1 MSFTF
6 TRMARR
12 AAMFVAALIGV
23 AVIWEAYK
31 FVGPTDGGSVLGVRI
46 LPRTADF
53 AMPHV
58 WEMFQRFGRP
68 EERGRDGTVFA
79 AVAAGAWYSFRLAAV
94 GFVLGGVVGVGL
106 AVVMARFDVV
116 RRGLLPYLVVSQ
128 TVPLIALAPLVVS
141 WGGRLEI
148 GSFTWP
154 RWLSASV
161 LGAFLAFFPVAVGTL
176 RGLAAA
182 PPAALELMQSYAASW
197 WRTLLTLRFPTAVPY
212 MVPAFRLAAS
222 SAVIGVVV
230 AEISTGLKGGI
241 GRLIIEYAR
250 EATGD
255 PAKVYTAIFGAA
267 ALGLTMAG
275 IVAVTDTA
283 GEFVSLIG
291 PSGCGK
297 STLLR
302 LVAHLLEPTTGNVT
316 VNGKS
321 AAQARLDQDY
331 GMAFQQAGLFEWRT
345 VRKNIELPL
354 ELKGWDKARRR
365 ERAEEMLA
373 LVQLPEFGDHYP
385 WQLSG
390 GMQQRIAIARALAA
404 HPQLLLMDEPFGAL
418 DEMTREYM
426 QGELLRIC
434 AETKTT
440 VLFVT
445 HSIPEAVYLS
455 QRVVVMSPRPGRIT
469 KIVDVGLTGPRSEDT
484 RNAESFFRAITAVRE
499 GLRGMHAEHVAMGMD
514 DR

>member
-1 MSFTF
+1 MSLPFGRIVRRTATF
-6 TRMARR
+6 I
-12 AAMFVAALIGV
+12 AALAVV
-23 AVIWEAYK
+23 AVIWETYK
-31 FVGPTDGGSVLGVRI
+31 FVGPTDGGSILGVRV

-68 EERGRDGTVFA
+68 EVRGRDGTVFA

-106 AVVMARFDVV
+106 AVIMARFDVV

-141 WGGRLEI
+141 WGGRLEV

-197 WRTLLTLRFPTAVPY
+197 WRTLITLRFPTAVPY

-241 GRLIIEYAR
+241 GRHIIEYAR

-267 ALGLTMAG
+267 VLGLAMAG
-275 IVAVTDTA
+275 IVAATDT
-283 GEFVSLIG
+283 
-291 PSGCGK
+291 
-297 STLLR
+297 
-302 LVAHLLEPTTGNVT
+302 
-316 VNGKS
+316 
-321 AAQARLDQDY
+321 
-331 GMAFQQAGLFEWRT
+331 
-345 VRKNIELPL
+345 
-354 ELKGWDKARRR
+354 
-365 ERAEEMLA
+365 
-373 LVQLPEFGDHYP
+373 
-385 WQLSG
+385 
-390 GMQQRIAIARALAA
+390 
-404 HPQLLLMDEPFGAL
+404 
-418 DEMTREYM
+418 
-426 QGELLRIC
+426 
-434 AETKTT
+434 
-440 VLFVT
+440 
-445 HSIPEAVYLS
+445 
-455 QRVVVMSPRPGRIT
+455 VVMRHRP
-469 KIVDVGLTGPRSEDT
+469 KEH
-484 RNAESFFRAITAVRE
+484 TA
-499 GLRGMHAEHVAMGMD
+499 
-514 DR
+514 

>member
-1 MSFTF
+1 MSPAVA
-6 TRMARR
+6 RLARR
-12 AAMFVAALIGV
+12 GSMFVAALVGV
-23 AVIWEAYK
+23 AVIWELYK
-31 FVGPTDGGSVLGVRI
+31 FVGPTDGGTALGVRI

-68 EERGRDGTVFA
+68 EVRGRDNTVLA
-79 AVAAGAWYSFRLAAV
+79 AVAAGAWYSFRLSAV
-94 GFVLGGVVGVGL
+94 GFVLGGAVGVGL

-148 GSFTWP
+148 GGFTWP

-182 PPAALELMQSYAASW
+182 PAAAVELMQSYAASW

-222 SAVIGVVV
+222 SSVIGVVV

-275 IVAVTDTA
+275 IVAAADT
-283 GEFVSLIG
+283 FVMRHR
-291 PSGCGK
+291 PK
-297 STLLR
+297 
-302 LVAHLLEPTTGNVT
+302 E
-316 VNGKS
+316 
-321 AAQARLDQDY
+321 D
-331 GMAFQQAGLFEWRT
+331 
-345 VRKNIELPL
+345 
-354 ELKGWDKARRR
+354 
-365 ERAEEMLA
+365 
-373 LVQLPEFGDHYP
+373 
-385 WQLSG
+385 
-390 GMQQRIAIARALAA
+390 IA
-404 HPQLLLMDEPFGAL
+404 
-418 DEMTREYM
+418 
-426 QGELLRIC
+426 
-434 AETKTT
+434 
-440 VLFVT
+440 
-445 HSIPEAVYLS
+445 
-455 QRVVVMSPRPGRIT
+455 
-469 KIVDVGLTGPRSEDT
+469 
-484 RNAESFFRAITAVRE
+484 
-499 GLRGMHAEHVAMGMD
+499 
-514 DR
+514 